1 MLRFNITHA
10 RIFMKPS
17 SSYRWPDIARM
28 SGLALLYVSSAK
40 LGLHFSS
47 VNPVTLVWPP
57 TGIALVAL
65 LVYGRHYWP
74 GVFVGALLAEM
85 GTGVPVAT
93 ALGMTIGNTV
103 EAALG
108 AWLLAHARF
117 DRSLNSPRDVWLL
130 VMMGAVISTWSS
142 ALIGVSS
149 LVLGGVVPQHE
160 AATSAVHWWM
170 GDALSNLMFAPLLLA
185 FLDGAT
191 PAVWRSRD
199 RLGEGVLLVAITEF
213 FCLMV
218 FFGWMPA
225 ATDLHQKVFLIL
237 PLVVWAAIRFQQR
250 GATLLTMGIG
260 AFSLWSLENGFS
272 FSRAGVHYALV
283 DYWLYMAILAAT
295 GLFIASAYAGRL
307 RAERAMETQLDFYD
321 ALIQAHSEVGE
332 GVFAIERGRIVYANG
347 AMSRIFGYTVEEL
360 RGFSSYLE
368 LVADWDR
375 DRIRQR
381 HQRRLMGD
389 DVESRYETCGVTKD
403 GRELNIEVAAVMQRT
418 AGEPRVT
425 IVLLDITARK
435 QAQAHLLLFQ
445 QVYEH
450 TAEAILITDANR
462 IVIEANQGFV
472 DITGYS
478 REEVLG
484 RTTDFLHSG
493 RHDAGFFKEIGEAI
507 ERSGQWV
514 GEIWHRRKNGEI
526 YPDWMSINVILDASG
541 QIKNYVAVFS
551 DISQRKA
558 SEAQLVYMASH
569 DVLTGLPNR
578 SLLQERIAQALLRAH
593 RDLCGVALLFI
604 DLDRFKIINDTMG
617 HHAGDVLLQEVATRL
632 GACLRETDTIARQGG
647 DEFVVLIEND
657 TDEQYLGTMARKILS
672 VLQTPFNLQGQEIF
686 ISASIGISAY
696 PQDGSDV
703 GTLLKNADVA
713 MYRAKDLGKNTFQF
727 YSAESNVHSLERL
740 ALENSMRRALERN
753 EFKLHYQPK
762 VDLHTDRIVGVEAL
776 LRWEHPELGL
786 VSPIQ
791 FISLAEETGLI
802 IPIGAWVLAEACR
815 QNQAWQQAGLPPVR
829 IAVNLSARQFGSEGL
844 SDVVAESLKTSG
856 MSARSLELE
865 ITESMIMQHTSRAS
879 EILQGFREMGAH
891 VSIDDFGTGYSSL
904 GYLKHF
910 PIDTLKIDRSFVR
923 DVPHDADD
931 AAITQAIIAMAH
943 SLKLQVVAEGVESRA
958 QLDFLRTQGCDQIQ
972 GYIFSRPVPAEA
984 FAVLLARG

>member
-1 MLRFNITHA
+1 
-10 RIFMKPS
+10 
-17 SSYRWPDIARM
+17 
-28 SGLALLYVSSAK
+28 
-40 LGLHFSS
+40 
-47 VNPVTLVWPP
+47 
-57 TGIALVAL
+57 
-65 LVYGRHYWP
+65 
-74 GVFVGALLAEM
+74 
-85 GTGVPVAT
+85 
-93 ALGMTIGNTV
+93 
-103 EAALG
+103 
-108 AWLLAHARF
+108 
-117 DRSLNSPRDVWLL
+117 
-130 VMMGAVISTWSS
+130 
-142 ALIGVSS
+142 
-149 LVLGGVVPQHE
+149 
-160 AATSAVHWWM
+160 
-170 GDALSNLMFAPLLLA
+170 
-185 FLDGAT
+185 
-191 PAVWRSRD
+191 
-199 RLGEGVLLVAITEF
+199 
-213 FCLMV
+213 
-218 FFGWMPA
+218 
-225 ATDLHQKVFLIL
+225 
-237 PLVVWAAIRFQQR
+237 
-250 GATLLTMGIG
+250 
-260 AFSLWSLENGFS
+260 
-272 FSRAGVHYALV
+272 
-283 DYWLYMAILAAT
+283 
-295 GLFIASAYAGRL
+295 
-307 RAERAMETQLDFYD
+307 
-321 ALIQAHSEVGE
+321 
-332 GVFAIERGRIVYANG
+332 
-347 AMSRIFGYTVEEL
+347 
-360 RGFSSYLE
+360 
-368 LVADWDR
+368 
-375 DRIRQR
+375 
-381 HQRRLMGD
+381 
-389 DVESRYETCGVTKD
+389 
-403 GRELNIEVAAVMQRT
+403 
-418 AGEPRVT
+418 
-425 IVLLDITARK
+425 
-435 QAQAHLLLFQ
+435 
-445 QVYEH
+445 
-450 TAEAILITDANR
+450 
-462 IVIEANQGFV
+462 
-472 DITGYS
+472 
-478 REEVLG
+478 
-484 RTTDFLHSG
+484 
-493 RHDAGFFKEIGEAI
+493 
-507 ERSGQWV
+507 
-514 GEIWHRRKNGEI
+514 
-526 YPDWMSINVILDASG
+526 MSINVILDASG

-844 SDVVAESLKTSG
+844 SDVVAEALKTSG